1 MVQINR
7 MVFYNFLLMECV
19 SFCFTVVREANVPIY
34 IIHHHN
40 LHAMRDDFAMLSQ
53 HSAKFIKEFVDKMF
67 GTTNISPL
75 NDIDTYFRS

>member
-1 MVQINR
+1 
-7 MVFYNFLLMECV
+7 
-19 SFCFTVVREANVPIY
+19 
-34 IIHHHN
+34 
-40 LHAMRDDFAMLSQ
+40 MRDDFAMLSQ

>member
-1 MVQINR
+1 MIHFDL
-7 MVFYNFLLMECV
+7 MVFYNITLMECA

-40 LHAMRDDFAMLSQ
+40 LHTKRDDFTMLSR
-53 HSAKFIKEFVDKMF
+53 HSAKFIKELSDKMF
-67 GTTNISPL
+67 GTINISPL